1 MGKKPW
7 KKTYSN
13 FLSKY
18 AKKKY
23 LEHFPFDFI
32 TRARDQYMVIA
43 AFKSQDY
50 YCFFSYVN
58 PD

>member
-1 MGKKPW
+1 MQ
-7 KKTYSN
+7 
-13 FLSKY
+13 
-18 AKKKY
+18 KKKY

-43 AFKSQDY
+43 AFISQDY
-50 YCFFSYVN
+50 YCFFFYVN